1 MLNSRDISLL
11 RSDVAA
17 NCRKW
22 IELCKAAGLNVLVT
36 STVRDE
42 EYQASLYAQGRTKPG
57 GIVTNSKKPTFHWD
71 KAGLAFDFCKNVKG
85 HEYDDLE
92 FFKKAA
98 AIAKKMGFSWG
109 GDWKS
114 FVDRPH
120 IQWDDGGK
128 YSGSDIRAGRMPRT
142 MPLYTG
148 KATTTATAPV
158 KKETRVAV
166 SLPQVKN
173 GSEGEAVKVLQLLL
187 NAKGYNCGTADGI
200 FGSKTL
206 AALKK
211 FQKAAGLTADGI
223 CGAKTWTAILTT

>member
-22 IELCKAAGLNVLVT
+22 VELCKAEGLNVLVT

-57 GIVTNSKKPTFHWD
+57 GIVTNSKAPTFHWD

-85 HEYDDLE
+85 REYDDAE

-128 YSGSDIRAGRMPRT
+128 YSGSDIRAGKRPRT

-148 KATTTATAPV
+148 KATSPPTPSV
-158 KKETRVAV
+158 KKETMVTV
-166 SLPQVKN
+166 SLPQIKSGSSGASVK
-173 GSEGEAVKVLQLLL
+173 ALQALL
-187 NAKGYNCGTADGI
+187 NAKGYNCGAVDGI
-200 FGSKTL
+200 FGTKTL
-206 AALKK
+206 AALKS
-211 FQKAAGLTADGI
+211 FQKAAGLTTDGV
-223 CGAKTWTAILTT
+223 CGVNTWSEVLK